1 MNKKTIT
8 IMLAYVG
15 VVTGAGLASGQE
27 LLQYFV
33 GLGLKGMVGISMVAI
48 LHMLIGGLLLQ
59 LGSHYLAN
67 DHSEVFDEITNK
79 FISKFMDLSLI
90 FTCFVIGFVMI
101 AGAGSN
107 LNQAF
112 GTPSV
117 IGSIICTVLIIG
129 VGMLDFEKVSKV
141 IGSFTPFIIVFTLIG
156 SIYTFTHYK
165 PDWQAIAEIAQNLPS
180 NFDNLGVS
188 VLNYFG
194 MCLMTAVSM
203 ALVLGGDELNTGEAG
218 LGGLLGGLLVGI
230 LGILIVLTLFIRV
243 DEVKSLDIPMLYIIE
258 DINPILGKVMAAVIF
273 GMIFNTTISLF
284 YALARRFS
292 NGDEKKFKI
301 LLVTLTL
308 VGFALSFGGFK
319 KLVSVFYPIIG
330 YAGIIM
336 LIVLV
341 FAYFKEK
348 SSIKY
353 ENIRRFAI
361 NHYMRKK
368 LDDDMDYTKEDKKK
382 LKRLINRSHIDNEDM
397 KEKSKETVEEIL
409 ENEDN
414 E

>member
-33 GLGLKGMVGISMVAI
+33 GLGLKGIVGISMVAI

-180 NFDNLGVS
+180 NFDTVGVS

-243 DEVKSLDIPMLYIIE
+243 DEVKGLDIPMLYIIE

-273 GMIFNTTISLF
+273 GMIFNTAISLF

-409 ENEDN
+409 ENEDD

>member
-27 LLQYFV
+27 LFQYFV
-33 GLGLKGMVGISMVAI
+33 GLGLKGIVGISMVAI

-180 NFDNLGVS
+180 NFDTVGVS

-243 DEVKSLDIPMLYIIE
+243 DEVKGLDIPMLYIIE

-273 GMIFNTTISLF
+273 GMIFNTAISLF

-292 NGDEKKFKI
+292 NGDERKFKI

-308 VGFALSFGGFK
+308 IGFALSFGGFK